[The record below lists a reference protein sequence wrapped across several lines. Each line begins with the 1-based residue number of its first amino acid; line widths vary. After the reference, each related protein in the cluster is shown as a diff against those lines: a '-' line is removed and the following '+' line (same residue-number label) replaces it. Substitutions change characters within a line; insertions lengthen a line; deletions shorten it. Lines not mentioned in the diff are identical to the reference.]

1 MSSMRPR
8 RPALIAFRAVLPV
21 VVEAIRTTPVAISPF
36 RVVRGRRR
44 RGPWRRGPWRR
55 GPWCLLRRG
64 PAAGAARSLPQVGSL
79 LKLWLRNGLPVA
91 LEALKF
97 AGEVVGRAEGT
108 HPIAFAPLLCTG
120 TGGVFAPLLCT
131 GYRRRRRC
139 LCSPGRRSTSPLQS
153 LGRRRWRRRHVGR
166 LVRLFG
172 QPENGRFCLFDQ
184 VQDASELEAHFAGDL
199 VCVLYQGATIIAP
212 LPTNHF
218 EQVLQPRL
226 QIRHVLCGQLCYQHA
241 ATMACK
247 LAPKS

>member
-1 MSSMRPR
+1 MRPR

-97 AGEVVGRAEGT
+97 AGEVVGEQKEHTQSPSRHCFVPVLGVSSR
-108 HPIAFAPLLCTG
+108 HCFVLGIG
-120 TGGVFAPLLCT
+120 VGGDA
-131 GYRRRRRC
+131 
-139 LCSPGRRSTSPLQS
+139 S
-153 LGRRRWRRRHVGR
+153 
-166 LVRLFG
+166 VRLG
-172 QPENGRFCLFDQ
+172 GDLLRLSKALGAGGGGEGMSAVLSGSSANPKMAASALFDQ

-218 EQVLQPRL
+218 EQV
-226 QIRHVLCGQLCYQHA
+226 
-241 ATMACK
+241 
-247 LAPKS
+247 